1 MTRRVLVVG
10 AGVMGHRHAAA
21 VRAAGDRVTVVVDAD
36 PDRARTLDQNALVHT
51 ALADAV
57 ALGGLDAAIVA
68 TPSFQHLDQLTV
80 LAAAGIPTLV
90 EKPHRVPGQ
99 DPTALRLAVAAGAE
113 VFVGMSTRH
122 WPAYV
127 ELGRA
132 LASGELGEPL
142 TYTDRMAFAL
152 PDGALP
158 DWYFDRSRSGG
169 GVLVTNG
176 IHALDRARAL
186 LGPLSHVRA
195 DLRSVL
201 PGHDTEDHAAV
212 SFHANGATGLIDLL
226 WAPYD
231 PVATGLVIAGTRGA
245 AQVGMDGAW
254 RISTGQGIREGAAI
268 DLDVLP
274 FIAQWRAFCEG
285 ASGFGV
291 DDLEPSI
298 TLIESLYR
306 EASHG

>member
-36 PDRARTLDQNALVHT
+36 PDRARALDENALVHT
-51 ALADAV
+51 DLMDAV
-57 ALGGLDAAIVA
+57 ALDGIDAAIIA
-68 TPSFQHLDQLTV
+68 TPSFQHLDQLTA

-99 DPTALRLAVAAGAE
+99 DPAPLRAAVAAGAE

-122 WPAYV
+122 WPAYI

-132 LASGELGEPL
+132 LAAGELGDPL

-152 PDGALP
+152 PEGALP
-158 DWYFDRSRSGG
+158 DWYFDRARSGG
-169 GVLVTNG
+169 GILVTNG
-176 IHALDRARAL
+176 IHGLDRARAL
-186 LGPLSHVRA
+186 LGPLADVRA
-195 DLRSVL
+195 DLRSIL

-212 SFHANGATGLIDLL
+212 RFDAGGATGLIELL
-226 WAPYD
+226 WAPYE
-231 PVATGLVIAGTRGA
+231 PVATGLVITGTRGSA
-245 AQVGMDGAW
+245 EVGMDGAW
-254 RISTGQGIREGAAI
+254 RISTDRGIREGAAI

-274 FIAQWRAFCEG
+274 FIAQWRAFREG
-285 ASGFGV
+285 APGFGI
-291 DDLEPSI
+291 DDLEPSL

-306 EASHG
+306 EAHRG